1 MAMNGGASNVKKERV
16 SRGICNVY
24 RYLVVFRL
32 YTAILACVRWLS
44 FVPGPARVG
53 DIAFVRLFFARP
65 ERGRL
70 HRKVKLGTSV
80 GVLRGGF
87 GAKL

>member
-1 MAMNGGASNVKKERV
+1 MYIS
-16 SRGICNVY
+16 IWWY
-24 RYLVVFRL
+24 FRRTL
-32 YTAILACVRWLS
+32 LFWLKRARWSS
-44 FVPGPARVG
+44 FVFGPARVG

-80 GVLRGGF
+80 GVLGGGF